1 MAPEAFNLLYAAL
14 TQGLILGFATAA
26 MIGPVNLMVVRKGIL
41 GGFQP
46 AFLTGAGAAL
56 IDALCA
62 YLVLT
67 GILRV
72 GFSGTWKILF
82 WGLGAVMILYIGYSV
97 LMEIRDDPALS
108 QSAKVDRQTA
118 FIEKPFVM
126 GFLLVGSNPFALLYW
141 VVMVATLH
149 LSASVQ
155 IDPTGRGATSFFSSV
170 LVGELAWYSLVA
182 WGVHQSRNLFNPK
195 WLTRISWVSGLG
207 LLFYVLFMA
216 TKVVVHLI
224 ENGGMP
230 FVLPQ

>member
-41 GGFQP
+41 EGFQP

-56 IDALCA
+56 MDALCA

-72 GFSGTWKILF
+72 GFSGTWKILI
-82 WGLGAVMILYIGYSV
+82 WGIGVVLILYIGYSV
-97 LMEIRDDPALS
+97 LTEIRDNPELS

-126 GFLLVGSNPFALLYW
+126 GFLLVGSNPFALFWW
-141 VVMVATLH
+141 VGLVSTLH
-149 LSASVQ
+149 LSAAVPP
-155 IDPTGRGATSFFSSV
+155 DPTGRGATSFFSSV
-170 LVGELAWYSLVA
+170 LMGELAWYALVS
-182 WGVHQSRNLFNPK
+182 WGVHQTRNLFNRK

-207 LLFYVLFMA
+207 LLVYVLFMA